1 MLAGRELHVVSE
13 SAVLGAAALILMVM
27 ILPGDSVVEERQD
40 PQVNLERTLRI
51 MESMEDAWET
61 VTDYT
66 AIIAKEERF
75 RDGTV
80 RSQRVLLKFRKPD
93 DHYLAVREG
102 PNEGAELLYPTGD
115 GNDLILA
122 HPGGFTGTVA
132 RFLGRLPGIRRAVPE
147 EFSIEDPRV
156 FRGQHHTI
164 LDLNLGKMAGLIS
177 RAVRTAAEYGE
188 GQIIVHPSEDVDGRP
203 AEVLEL
209 LYPPDAGFMLTVQ
222 EGDTVFS
229 VARESGQD
237 VFAILYN
244 NPEIGG
250 ATDLR
255 AGQRIFVPRYYAAR
269 AVVWIGYEPRLP
281 LRMEIYD
288 GQGRLYESYEHSEL
302 AINIGL
308 TDMDFDRGNPE
319 YHFR

>member
-1 MLAGRELHVVSE
+1 
-13 SAVLGAAALILMVM
+13 MVM

-51 MESMEDAWET
+51 VESMEDAWEN

-66 AIIAKEERF
+66 AVIAKKERF

-80 RSQRVLLKFRKPD
+80 KSQRVLVKFRKPAD
-93 DHYLAVREG
+93 QYLGVREG
-102 PNEGAELLYPTGD
+102 PNKGAELLYPTGG
-115 GNDLILA
+115 GNDLILG

-132 RFLGRLPGIRRAVPE
+132 RFLRRLPGIRRAVPE
-147 EFSIEDPRV
+147 EFSIEDPRLLK
-156 FRGQHHTI
+156 GQHHTI
-164 LDLNLGKMAGLIS
+164 LDLNLGKMVRLIAQ
-177 RAVRTAAEYGE
+177 AVRTSAEYGE

-222 EGDTVFS
+222 QGDTLFT

-269 AVVWIGYEPRLP
+269 TVVWIGHEPRLP
-281 LRMEIYD
+281 LRLEIYD

-302 AINIGL
+302 AINVGL
-308 TDMDFDRGNPE
+308 TDMDFDRRNPE

>member
-1 MLAGRELHVVSE
+1 
-13 SAVLGAAALILMVM
+13 MVM

-51 MESMEDAWET
+51 VESMEDAWEN

-66 AIIAKEERF
+66 AVIAKKERF

-80 RSQRVLLKFRKPD
+80 KSQRVLVKFRKPAD
-93 DHYLAVREG
+93 QYLGVREG
-102 PNEGAELLYPTGD
+102 PNKGAELLYPTGG
-115 GNDLILA
+115 GNDLILG

-132 RFLGRLPGIRRAVPE
+132 RFLRRLPGIRRAVPE
-147 EFSIEDPRV
+147 EFSIEDPRLLK
-156 FRGQHHTI
+156 GQHHTI
-164 LDLNLGKMAGLIS
+164 LDLNLGKMVRLIAQ
-177 RAVRTAAEYGE
+177 AVRTSAEYGE

-222 EGDTVFS
+222 QGDTLFT

-269 AVVWIGYEPRLP
+269 AVVWIGHEPRLP
-281 LRMEIYD
+281 LRLEIYD

-302 AINIGL
+302 AINVGL
-308 TDMDFDRGNPE
+308 TDMDFDRRNPE

>member
-1 MLAGRELHVVSE
+1 MSE
-13 SAVLGAAALILMVM
+13 SAVCRAAALTLMVM

-51 MESMEDAWET
+51 VESMEDAWEN

-66 AIIAKEERF
+66 AVIAKKERF

-80 RSQRVLLKFRKPD
+80 KSQRVLVKFRKPAD
-93 DHYLAVREG
+93 QYLGVREG
-102 PNEGAELLYPTGD
+102 PNEGAELLYPTGG
-115 GNDLILA
+115 GNDLILG

-132 RFLGRLPGIRRAVPE
+132 RFLRRLPGIRRAVPE
-147 EFSIEDPRV
+147 EFSIEDPRLLK
-156 FRGQHHTI
+156 GQHHTI
-164 LDLNLGKMAGLIS
+164 LDLNLGKMVRLIAQ
-177 RAVRTAAEYGE
+177 AVRTSAEYGE

-222 EGDTVFS
+222 QGDTLFT

-269 AVVWIGYEPRLP
+269 TVVWIGHEPRLP
-281 LRMEIYD
+281 LRLEIYD

-302 AINIGL
+302 AINVGL
-308 TDMDFDRGNPE
+308 TDMDFDRRNPE